1 MALELAGISLDK
13 LVRVELK
20 ERARFVRHAVPGL
33 SGDLAQDLGR
43 PSVAVRFQGIFHGAD
58 AADQLKKLRDPY
70 LSRTPVD
77 FICEAAGQG
86 YFTQVVI
93 DSLQVAQRAGYLD
106 QFDYLCEVSE
116 YVPPPPPASANPLAA
131 LDAGILDEAMS
142 AMDDIQNAIA
152 QVSDVVG
159 LLGAASSFGDP
170 TTRLPA
176 MLSTFTGAAGG
187 GGAAVDAVWELI

>member
-1 MALELAGISLDK
+1 MALELAGITLDK

-33 SGDLAQDLGR
+33 SGELAQDLGR
-43 PSVAVRFQGIFHGAD
+43 PSVVVRFQGIFHGAG
-58 AADQLKKLRDPY
+58 AADQLKGLRDPY
-70 LSRTPVD
+70 LARTPVD

-93 DSLQVAQRAGYLD
+93 DTLRVAQRAGYLD

-116 YVPPPPPASANPLAA
+116 YVPPPPPASPNPLAG
-131 LDAGILDEAMS
+131 LDAGILDEAIA

-152 QVSDVVG
+152 QVSELVG
-159 LLGAASSFGDP
+159 LLAGAASFGDP
-170 TTRLPA
+170 TTRLPG
-176 MLSTFTGAAGG
+176 MLTTFTDAAGG
-187 GGAAVDAVWELI
+187 GAGSVNAVGELI